1 MRGCLR
7 CSEPFGITHSDYT
20 ISASMNYKKKIS
32 IDDRLRDA
40 SIRDGFNLKN
50 GWKESLK
57 KKAYLDISILAT
69 AGRIMTLLVVAID
82 KSRITYLLDVQL
94 LLLIFYF

>member
-1 MRGCLR
+1 
-7 CSEPFGITHSDYT
+7 
-20 ISASMNYKKKIS
+20 MNYKKNIS

-57 KKAYLDISILAT
+57 KAYLDISILAT
-69 AGRIMTLLVVAID
+69 AGRIMTLLIVAID
-82 KSRITYLLDVQL
+82 KSRITYLLDAQL
-94 LLLIFYF
+94 LLVIFYF